1 MWQVQKAEGRG
12 RKTQKRKG
20 RGIFPS
26 LSTPPPCF
34 SPLLKSTIP
43 TDACYMLKSSPSK
56 SVYNHHYI
64 VTKYA
69 KNTKCNK
76 HRKSHFKDAIAK
88 DISFKWTCNWMSSKV
103 RTTFLVSVQIYFC
116 LNLLFFVFGMLVND
130 NEFETKNK
138 LIKPRIK
145 INGNWLCGVKE

>member
-1 MWQVQKAEGRG
+1 MWQVQKGEGRG
-12 RKTQKRKG
+12 RKTRTKKG
-20 RGIFPS
+20 EQYFPRYP
-26 LSTPPPCF
+26 PPPCF
-34 SPLLKSTIP
+34 SPLLKSTI
-43 TDACYMLKSSPSK
+43 DACHMLKSYPSK

-69 KNTKCNK
+69 KNTKHNK

-88 DISFKWTCNWMSSKV
+88 DVSFKWTCNWLSSKV
-103 RTTFLVSVQIYFC
+103 RTTFLVSVVVQIYFC
-116 LNLLFFVFGMLVND
+116 LNLLFFVFGILVND

-145 INGNWLCGVKE
+145 INDNWLCGVKE

>member
-20 RGIFPS
+20 GGIFPS

-43 TDACYMLKSSPSK
+43 FDACLMLKSSPSN
-56 SVYNHHYI
+56 SFYNHPY
-64 VTKYA
+64 VVPNYA
-69 KNTKCNK
+69 KNTKCKK

-103 RTTFLVSVQIYFC
+103 RTTFLVPVVVQIYFC
-116 LNLLFFVFGMLVND
+116 LDLLFFVFGILVND

-138 LIKPRIK
+138 LIK
-145 INGNWLCGVKE
+145 

>member
-1 MWQVQKAEGRG
+1 MWQVQKGEGRG
-12 RKTQKRKG
+12 GGRGRKG

-34 SPLLKSTIP
+34 SPLLNSTIP
-43 TDACYMLKSSPSK
+43 FDACHMLKSSPSK
-56 SVYNHHYI
+56 SVYNHHYV
-64 VTKYA
+64 VTNYA
-69 KNTKCNK
+69 KNTKCKK

-103 RTTFLVSVQIYFC
+103 RTTFLVSVVVQIYFC
-116 LNLLFFVFGMLVND
+116 LNLLFFVFGILVND
-130 NEFETKNK
+130 NEFETKNN

-145 INGNWLCGVKE
+145 INDN

>member
-1 MWQVQKAEGRG
+1 MWQVQKGEGRG
-12 RKTQKRKG
+12 GEEKG
-20 RGIFPS
+20 EEYFPHYP
-26 LSTPPPCF
+26 PPPCF

-43 TDACYMLKSSPSK
+43 FDACHMLKSSPSK
-56 SVYNHHYI
+56 SVYNHHYV
-64 VTKYA
+64 VTNYA

-103 RTTFLVSVQIYFC
+103 RTTFLVPVVVQIYFC
-116 LNLLFFVFGMLVND
+116 LNLLFFVFGILVND

-138 LIKPRIK
+138 LIKLRIK
-145 INGNWLCGVKE
+145 INDN

>member
-1 MWQVQKAEGRG
+1 MWQVQKGEGRG
-12 RKTQKRKG
+12 GGRGRKG

-34 SPLLKSTIP
+34 SPLLNSTIP
-43 TDACYMLKSSPSK
+43 FDACHMLKSSPSK
-56 SVYNHHYI
+56 SVYNHHYV
-64 VTKYA
+64 VTNYA
-69 KNTKCNK
+69 KNTKCKK

>member
-1 MWQVQKAEGRG
+1 MAGAKRGGEGRG
-12 RKTQKRKG
+12 GEEKG
-20 RGIFPS
+20 EEYFPHYP
-26 LSTPPPCF
+26 PPPCF

-43 TDACYMLKSSPSK
+43 FDTCHMLKSSPGK
-56 SVYNHHYI
+56 SVYNHHYV
-64 VTKYA
+64 VTNYA

-138 LIKPRIK
+138 
-145 INGNWLCGVKE
+145 